1 MAYSCV
7 VMIQSLVQRKLTVAV
22 FARVGLFHLILA
34 NLYYLKVINLKSLAI
49 QQHLSHCRML

>member
-7 VMIQSLVQRKLTVAV
+7 VMIQSLVRGKLTVAV

-34 NLYYLKVINLKSLAI
+34 NLYYLKVINLTSLTI
-49 QQHLSHCRML
+49 QQHFVHCRKF